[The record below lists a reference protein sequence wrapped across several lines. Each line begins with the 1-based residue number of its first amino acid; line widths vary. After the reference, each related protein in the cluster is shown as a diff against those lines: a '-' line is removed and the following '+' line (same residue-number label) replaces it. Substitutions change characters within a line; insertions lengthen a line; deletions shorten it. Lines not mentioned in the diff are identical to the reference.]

1 MTDKQERLQQVS
13 KVKRRRAEGYA
24 GNPLPEDFVRFIQ
37 AKNEKVYSGGNN
49 TWIVFGRDR
58 LGNRLSGYGGKGAKG
73 AGSIDIVVGRHSN
86 NPNINPEDTSWV
98 DPSPVYDASRV
109 YLSQKSDIDKD
120 LGLAR
125 GSVGN
130 STKQSAAVIIADA
143 TRIIG
148 RNGIKLITRP
158 YAKNSQKEQ
167 ISQINGIDLIAG
179 NNDTDLQ
186 PIPLGNNLKDAV
198 ERIFHHL
205 SKLNGIV
212 DGMLNFQM
220 KMNEQLTHHFHY
232 SPFFGLPTSPS
243 QTVVQSGIQTMINH
257 FSQTKRSLLLNK
269 INIEMASKKF
279 TNPTSPKFILSRYNN
294 TN

>member
-1 MTDKQERLQQVS
+1 MTDREERLQQVS
-13 KVKRRRAEGYA
+13 KVNRTRAQGYA
-24 GNPLPEDFVRFIQ
+24 GNPLPETFPRHIP
-37 AKNEKVYSGGNN
+37 AKNEKIIEGGNN
-49 TWIVFGRDR
+49 TWIVLGRDR
-58 LGNRLSGYGGKGAKG
+58 LGSRLAGYGGKGRKN

-86 NPNINPEDTSWV
+86 NPNIAEGDGSWV
-98 DPSPVYDASRV
+98 DPSPVYDAARL
-109 YLSQKSDIDKD
+109 YLSQKSDIDND

-130 STKQSAAVIIADA
+130 SKEQSALALIADA

-148 RNGIKLITRP
+148 RDGIKLITRP
-158 YAKNSQKEQ
+158 YAKNAKKEQ
-167 ISQINGIDLIAG
+167 ISVIKGIDLIAG

-186 PIPLGNNLKDAV
+186 PIPLGDNLKDAI

-205 SKLNGIV
+205 SKLNGVV

-220 KMNEQLTHHFHY
+220 QMNEQLTHHFHY

-279 TNPTSPKFILSRYNN
+279 TNPTSPSFVLSRYNR